1 MVPVHGQ
8 GKTSDMRKDGSDFAQ
23 TREIG
28 QNTWMGRMA
37 QIGSNHGLFD
47 RIGENHLT
55 LFVDEGDTLIVA
67 FDRAERAR
75 DIAADGLPAGF
86 EMVRRRS
93 WSLLSIMAEG
103 DTWFLDAAL
112 TRFFRT
118 LYSRGLFSRFSRVI
132 FYGVGPD
139 CGFAACAHARFA
151 PGARILAA
159 GPVATLDPTRAPFER
174 RYRSARRLPF
184 PGPMGF
190 GPAGIATAEQ
200 ALILHDPTEV
210 APAAHAALYAG
221 RNVTRVAL
229 PYAGRDFSR
238 ILQEAEA
245 SIPVLRL
252 LEQGAADTVSVRAAL
267 KEACRR
273 NPGTMVRRARA
284 ALVQGRPERAAV
296 IAEHGLAITG
306 DKRLSALLKEARSG
320 EPAGRI

>member
-1 MVPVHGQ
+1 MSKEYDPGMARAGPRPGIPRGAAPVRLTAALSPFCRTSSIPLQYSSDTGISQRRGMVPVHGQ

-37 QIGSNHGLFD
+37 QIGSDHGLFD

-118 LYSRGLFSRFSRVI
+118 LHSRGLFR
-132 FYGVGPD
+132 
-139 CGFAACAHARFA
+139 GFR
-151 PGARILAA
+151 G
-159 GPVATLDPTRAPFER
+159 
-174 RYRSARRLPF
+174 
-184 PGPMGF
+184 
-190 GPAGIATAEQ
+190 
-200 ALILHDPTEV
+200 
-210 APAAHAALYAG
+210 
-221 RNVTRVAL
+221 
-229 PYAGRDFSR
+229 
-238 ILQEAEA
+238 
-245 SIPVLRL
+245 
-252 LEQGAADTVSVRAAL
+252 
-267 KEACRR
+267 
-273 NPGTMVRRARA
+273 
-284 ALVQGRPERAAV
+284 
-296 IAEHGLAITG
+296 
-306 DKRLSALLKEARSG
+306 
-320 EPAGRI
+320 